1 MFMYI
6 GGALFISTGQDKSSK
21 KTGDLLAIV
30 KKLQKEGS
38 LEPQIGD
45 LINRINELQQAKK
58 ANEELGETQARREV
72 LCKELDSC
80 KWGQKRVN
88 GEKVHIEEVLS
99 KKQEAVMILRQHCQ
113 ERDSEAPRLDVEEQ
127 LEDLMDQ
134 HKDLWEFHMLEQRLA
149 QEIGILE
156 RSKEQLLAERTM
168 LRARLQEVEQ
178 RLLSAREV
186 QGAPAEKLGLKAE
199 FEKFEGQT
207 GSAKVPEVRREEA
220 GHQLPSPRNEEDL
233 EQQVELA
240 PMSP

>member
-1 MFMYI
+1 
-6 GGALFISTGQDKSSK
+6 GQDKSSK

-72 LCKELDSC
+72 LCKELDSL
-80 KWGQKRVN
+80 N

-207 GSAKVPEVRREEA
+207 GSAKVPEVRREEV
-220 GHQLPSPRNEEDL
+220 GEGGGRQSPGLPKNKSAKVSAVPTVSPTDL
-233 EQQVELA
+233 
-240 PMSP
+240 

>member
-1 MFMYI
+1 SI
-6 GGALFISTGQDKSSK
+6 LSWVGSEACQGW
-21 KTGDLLAIV
+21 
-30 KKLQKEGS
+30 EGS

-72 LCKELDSC
+72 LCKELDSL
-80 KWGQKRVN
+80 N

-99 KKQEAVMILRQHCQ
+99 KKQGIYLLLHVPPSNPTSQKPSPQ
-113 ERDSEAPRLDVEEQ
+113 SSQRLDVEEQ

-207 GSAKVPEVRREEA
+207 GSAKVPEVRREE
-220 GHQLPSPRNEEDL
+220 
-233 EQQVELA
+233 
-240 PMSP
+240 

>member
-1 MFMYI
+1 MAEKL
-6 GGALFISTGQDKSSK
+6 GSLSEEPEAQEPAGGQDKSSK

-45 LINRINELQQAKK
+45 LINRINELQQ
-58 ANEELGETQARREV
+58 
-72 LCKELDSC
+72 
-80 KWGQKRVN
+80 
-88 GEKVHIEEVLS
+88 
-99 KKQEAVMILRQHCQ
+99 EAVMILRQHCQ
-113 ERDSEAPRLDVEEQ
+113 EWDTEAPRLDVEEQ

-168 LRARLQEVEQ
+168 LQARLQEVEQ

-220 GHQLPSPRNEEDL
+220 GHQLPSTHNEEDL

>member
-1 MFMYI
+1 MAEKL
-6 GGALFISTGQDKSSK
+6 GSLSEEPEAQEPAGGQDKSSK

-72 LCKELDSC
+72 LL
-80 KWGQKRVN
+80 N

>member
-1 MFMYI
+1 
-6 GGALFISTGQDKSSK
+6 
-21 KTGDLLAIV
+21 
-30 KKLQKEGS
+30 
-38 LEPQIGD
+38 
-45 LINRINELQQAKK
+45 
-58 ANEELGETQARREV
+58 
-72 LCKELDSC
+72 
-80 KWGQKRVN
+80 
-88 GEKVHIEEVLS
+88 
-99 KKQEAVMILRQHCQ
+99 
-113 ERDSEAPRLDVEEQ
+113 
-127 LEDLMDQ
+127 
-134 HKDLWEFHMLEQRLA
+134 MLEQRLA

-178 RLLSAREV
+178 RLLSAGEV

-220 GHQLPSPRNEEDL
+220 GHQLPSTRNEEDL